1 MHGPIFCLKTR
12 IYTGAGLKRLII
24 SSTVFY
30 LPSGTLST
38 VKNDDIFLCFATG
51 TYSDILASWF
61 FIHYRK
67 SVTSNTFQF
76 RDDSESKSAINRTF
90 CGHRLHWFK
99 KIKSDLLFSNVEWNY
114 NREREKSKY
123 LDNISVLPTSIFIFD
138 KFVDD
143 AQPEVADEIAGTFW
157 EHNNLT
163 VPSCTVALYVV

>member
-76 RDDSESKSAINRTF
+76 RDDSESKSAINKTF
-90 CGHRLHWFK
+90 CGHRLHWIK
-99 KIKSDLLFSNVEWNY
+99 KTVQKDQ
-114 NREREKSKY
+114 ER
-123 LDNISVLPTSIFIFD
+123 SVVF
-138 KFVDD
+138 
-143 AQPEVADEIAGTFW
+143 
-157 EHNNLT
+157 
-163 VPSCTVALYVV
+163 